1 MNYNC
6 HKIGG
11 VTAAA
16 ITGIYAYQNGILNK
30 CNFPLYPPNFPQAS
44 YIIPLLLLFT
54 FSYYSSTLPDI
65 DHPMSRLGKKHPHI
79 SQYINSHYG
88 HRGVTHYPLTLFI
101 IGSCL
106 YLIEKMLLFPC
117 NVLWLWGSIGFVV
130 GYASHILL
138 DTFNSAGV
146 AWLMPFSKIRIR
158 IPTGV
163 KIKKKKGRVR
173 VGWRYLE
180 GSKTRDKMIIIVVCS
195 LLIYITINSIAF

>member
-6 HKIGG
+6 HKLGG
-11 VTAAA
+11 VTAAT
-16 ITGIYAYQNGILNK
+16 ITGIHAYQNGVLDEYSFPLSPL
-30 CNFPLYPPNFPQAS
+30 NFPKAS

-101 IGSCL
+101 MGSCL
-106 YLIEKMLLFPC
+106 YLIEKMLLFPY

-146 AWLMPFSKIRIR
+146 SLLAPFSKVRVK
-158 IPTGV
+158 IPTGIS
-163 KIKKKKGRVR
+163 IKKVKGKRKVC
-173 VGWRYLE
+173 WRYLK
-180 GSKTRDKMIIIVVCS
+180 GGKVVDDFILILICAS
-195 LLIYITINSIAF
+195 LIYGVML